1 MRKIRLRTKFLISLL
16 AVSAGLTAATLFT
29 VSYSVEKRIR
39 DDLRVDLENSVNNY
53 RRFEHQRRESLV
65 RSAQLLAGL
74 PNIRAL
80 MTTHDRAGNIAAL
93 RTKTGGLSQTDA
105 QALLRKSLDTGEDRG
120 WWFGGGH
127 LYETWVQPIYFGAPG
142 A

>member
-39 DDLRVDLENSVNNY
+39 DDIRVDLENSVNNY
-53 RRFEHQRRESLV
+53 RRFERQRRESLA

-80 MTTHDRAGNIAAL
+80 MTTHDPATIQDGSA
-93 RTKTGGLSQTDA
+93 
-105 QALLRKSLDTGEDRG
+105 KS
-120 WWFGGGH
+120 
-127 LYETWVQPIYFGAPG
+127 GA
-142 A
+142 